1 MPDARSQ
8 AALIRRAGATDITL
22 WILGGLT
29 DLDNLTLLCR
39 YRHTHFLQKGWTC
52 RINTDGLPEWIPPR
66 WIDRDQRPQVNA
78 RIRRLHAQ
86 RQLEGHERRRRS
98 SLAA

>member
-1 MPDARSQ
+1 MPEPASRTSSPGPI
-8 AALIRRAGATDITL
+8 AAQTSPDTFVRQP
-22 WILGGLT
+22 
-29 DLDNLTLLCR
+29 LLCR
-39 YRHTHFLQKGWTC
+39 YHHTHFLQKGWTC
-52 RINTDGLPEWIPPR
+52 RINTDRLPEWIPPR